1 MPETA
6 IMDDLDRRIV
16 HALQIAPR
24 APWNLVGSVAGV
36 DPATAAR
43 RWQRLT
49 DAGAAWITCY
59 PFVRS
64 VADAFL
70 VELTC
75 DPGTTVGVALTL
87 AGDRNVA
94 SVNVTAGG
102 HDVLVEA
109 ATASPRES
117 ARYCLGRLGAV
128 PGIRTIRTLPVVR
141 PYTEGSSWRLRALD
155 PGAQARLA
163 ASAPPAPGRAGPAAP
178 FQDDDWKVFRCLADD
193 PRMPLRELAERTGV
207 SPSTARRRLQAVTD
221 GRIRLRVELARTLSG
236 WPVSATF
243 FADCP
248 ADRID
253 ATARALVKIPEVRAV
268 GSLVG
273 PVNLFMALWLRSVE
287 HVQDFESQLNV
298 KVPHLSVADRSLV
311 LRPVKQ
317 VGQLLDEDGWR
328 IGSLPFDIGPQRRE
342 EAASPGRRS
351 PVRTTVPVCDSLSR
365 GAASTTTA
373 GSPPTCPPLSGC

>member
-1 MPETA
+1 MRETA

-16 HALQIAPR
+16 HALQIQPR
-24 APWNLVGSVAGV
+24 APWNLVGAVTGV

-64 VADAFL
+64 VADVFL

-75 DPGTTVGVALTL
+75 DPGTAVDVALTL
-87 AGDRNVA
+87 AGDRNTA

-102 HDVLVEA
+102 HDVLVEV

-128 PGIRTIRTLPVVR
+128 PGIRTIRALPVVR
-141 PYTEGSSWRLRALD
+141 PYAEASSWRLRALD
-155 PGAQARLA
+155 RGAQARLA
-163 ASAPPAPGRAGPAAP
+163 ASTPAPSRPAAP
-178 FQDDDWKVFRCLADD
+178 AAPLQDDDWEVFRCLAGD
-193 PRMPLRELAERTGV
+193 PRMPLRELAERSGV
-207 SPSTARRRLQAVTD
+207 SPSTARRRLRAVTD
-221 GRIRLRVELARTLSG
+221 GRIRLRCELARTLSG
-236 WPVSATF
+236 WPVCATF
-243 FADCP
+243 FANCP

-273 PVNLFMALWLRSVE
+273 PFNLFMALWLRSVE
-287 HVQDFESQLNV
+287 HVQDFESQLNA
-298 KVPHLSVADRSLV
+298 KVPHLSVVDRSLV

-328 IGSLPFDIGPQRRE
+328 IGSLPFDFSPQSQ
-342 EAASPGRRS
+342 EAASRGRYS
-351 PVRTTVPVCDSLSR
+351 PVRTTVPVCDLLSR
-365 GAASTTTA
+365 GAASITTA
-373 GSPPTCPPLSGC
+373 GSPPTCPPPSGC